1 MEHSKLPASVKPEDV
16 INRIFD
22 ALEEALADDDT
33 VRQDELEIELG
44 KHARAHVLSVQL
56 ARIAAR
62 HSARDRVA

>member
-1 MEHSKLPASVKPEDV
+1 MEHSKPPVSVKPEDD
-16 INRIFD
+16 INRILD
-22 ALEEALADDDT
+22 ALAEVLADGDT